1 MATVGGSIQECSIA
15 GRVFAVAADADVT
28 VKLGGASN
36 DVQANG
42 NGTARQIKTIEA
54 WSISG
59 LNVEIDNNRADHD
72 FLQGI
77 ADGNEYVSI
86 TLTYADGNTR
96 QGKGTITGGLEGS
109 SQNAT
114 ASLNLMGEGKLE
126 LQ

>member
-1 MATVGGSIQECSIA
+1 MSTVGGSIQECSID

-28 VKLGGASN
+28 VKLGGSSN

-42 NGTARQIKTIEA
+42 NGTVRIIKTTEP
-54 WSISG
+54 WSVAG
-59 LNVEIDNNRADHD
+59 LNVEIDNNRGDHD
-72 FLQGI
+72 FLQER
-77 ADGNEYVSI
+77 ADGNVLVSV
-86 TLTYADGNTR
+86 TFTHADGNTR

-109 SQNAT
+109 TQNAT

>member
-1 MATVGGSIQECSIA
+1 MATVGGSLQECSID

-28 VKLGGASN
+28 VKLGGSSN

-42 NGTARQIKTIEA
+42 NGTTRIIKPLEP
-54 WSISG
+54 WSVAG
-59 LNVEIDNNRADHD
+59 LTVDINNDRGDQD
-72 FLQGI
+72 FLQRL
-77 ADGNEYVSI
+77 ADGNVLVTV

-109 SQNAT
+109 TQNAT